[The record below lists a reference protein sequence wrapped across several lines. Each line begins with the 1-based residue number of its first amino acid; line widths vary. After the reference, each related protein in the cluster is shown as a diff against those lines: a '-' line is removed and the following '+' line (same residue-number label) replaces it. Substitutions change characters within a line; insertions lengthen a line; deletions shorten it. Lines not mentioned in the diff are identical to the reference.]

1 MLFYRWLIA
10 AKASLDRTWPWR
22 QWQWAFACSLIH
34 DISSGCVYKSICNK
48 KCRFCIQNIFT
59 FIQADVLIASGK
71 LNYPRINPPL
81 PIFLHRRGVVIW
93 PRRTVVSNYQNP
105 SKISSLNFTIFF
117 NQISADLLISVFG
130 GCMCFIFKIRQN
142 IACTWQFDEFL
153 TASINSW
160 F

>member
-1 MLFYRWLIA
+1 MKVCSLSLIHILPKMFSTIFDVEKMTMKTRNLGRTNILFDLWLNIYFSFECLTWHSKYWMDSTICMLFYRWLIA

-71 LNYPRINPPL
+71 LNYPRINPLL
-81 PIFLHRRGVVIW
+81 PIFFLHRRG
-93 PRRTVVSNYQNP
+93 
-105 SKISSLNFTIFF
+105 L
-117 NQISADLLISVFG
+117 
-130 GCMCFIFKIRQN
+130 
-142 IACTWQFDEFL
+142 
-153 TASINSW
+153 
-160 F
+160 